1 MSGDFSASS
10 SFVPAMAAEG
20 RRILFVTSEFA
31 DLIKAGGLG
40 DVSAALPRA
49 LRDHADVRVLI
60 PAYRPIATLRN
71 AISVIGRLPGSAEIP
86 PCDLGRLTT
95 RDGLVVYVLLAPE
108 LYDREGGPYGD
119 AAGSDWPDNDIR
131 FARLCLAAADMA
143 AGLGDPLWRPHLL
156 HLNDW
161 PAALTPGYLAWRH
174 QPTPTLLTIHNLAYQ
189 GLFPRDRLA
198 RLSVPEH
205 AFQVEGVEFHGQ
217 MSFLKCGIYYASH
230 ITTVSVTYAAEI
242 TTPALGCGLD
252 GLLRDRAGRGQLSGI
267 LNGIEAGRGFDGE
280 LDADDWKAKRGSA
293 EAVRRAF
300 GLASSGG
307 PLFAIVSRLVHQKGV
322 DLAIEA
328 AETIV
333 REGGQLVV
341 IGRGEPRF
349 EYGLCALAG
358 RYRDHVGVNI
368 GYEDVQARRIYCGS
382 DFLLMPSRFEP
393 CGLTQM
399 YAQRAASL
407 PIAHK
412 TGGLADTI
420 DDGRTGFL
428 FSEFSL
434 AAMLTAVRRA
444 FETFGSANRLNDMRR
459 MAMSRTFDWSE
470 SAARYA
476 LLYRRQ
482 SAGADRLVR

>member
-1 MSGDFSASS
+1 MPEDFRASESFDSA
-10 SFVPAMAAEG
+10 FPMAR
-20 RRILFVTSEFA
+20 RRILFVTPELA
-31 DLIKAGGLG
+31 DFIKAGGLG

-49 LRDHADVRVLI
+49 LRRYADVRVLI
-60 PAYRPIATLRN
+60 PAYRPIARLRE
-71 AISVIGRLPGSAEIP
+71 AISIIGRLPGSAGVP
-86 PCDLGRLTT
+86 ACDLGRLTT

-119 AAGSDWPDNDIR
+119 ANGIDWQDNDVR
-131 FARLCLAAADMA
+131 FARLCLGAADMA
-143 AGLGDPLWRPHLL
+143 AGLGDPGWRPDLL

-161 PAALTPGYLAWRH
+161 PAALTPGYLAWRR

-189 GLFPRDRLA
+189 GLFPQDRLP
-198 RLSVPEH
+198 RLSIPDD
-205 AFQVEGVEFHGQ
+205 AFQVDGVEFHGR

-230 ITTVSVTYAAEI
+230 ITTVSATYAEEI
-242 TTPALGCGLD
+242 TSPELGCGLD

-267 LNGIEAGRGFDGE
+267 LNGIEAGPPLEGE
-280 LDADDWKAKRGSA
+280 LEADNWKAKRGNA
-293 EAVRRAF
+293 EEVRRAF
-300 GLASSGG
+300 GLATSAG

-322 DLAIEA
+322 DLVIDA
-328 AETIV
+328 ADTIV
-333 REGGQLVV
+333 RQGGQLVV

-349 EYGLCALAG
+349 EGGLRTLAAQ
-358 RYRDHVGVNI
+358 YRDHVGVNI
-368 GYEDVQARRIYCGS
+368 GYEDTEARRLYCGS

-399 YAQRAASL
+399 YAQRAGSL

-434 AAMLTAVRRA
+434 AAMLGAVHRA
-444 FETFGSANRLNDMRR
+444 FETFGSGNRLTFMRR
-459 MAMSRTFDWSE
+459 MAMSRTFDWSG

-476 LLYRRQ
+476 RLYRLQ
-482 SAGADRLVR
+482 SVTPGAGVH